1 MKYCSKCGREIMDE
15 AVICPNCGCAVASNR
30 GVKPVEPDEV
40 NVGLCILAALIP
52 LFGLIYCAVKH
63 SDAPRGAK
71 AVGVTALVSWIVCI
85 VIGFVVGFATTLAY
99 L

>member
-30 GVKPVEPDEV
+30 GVKPVEDDEV

-52 LFGLIYCAVKH
+52 LFGLIYWAVKH

-71 AVGVTALVSWIVCI
+71 AVGITALVSWLISMVFFG
-85 VIGFVVGFATTLAY
+85 VMWGTVFSY
-99 L
+99 LI